1 MSSTQQPK
9 VQFFYGK
16 KENFPADDQLV
27 EGGIYITEE
36 GHLCVNFNGLR
47 TDLINIKYDDIFF
60 ETESSVLEWEEPE
73 VGTGAVNYAK
83 LEE

>member
-1 MSSTQQPK
+1 
-9 VQFFYGK
+9 
-16 KENFPADDQLV
+16 
-27 EGGIYITEE
+27 
-36 GHLCVNFNGLR
+36 
-47 TDLINIKYDDIFF
+47 LINIKYDDIFF